1 MVSIVHK
8 VIGGFKYL
16 QYKGSAE
23 AEMSNLAGYVW
34 LMEKL
39 EKYTGTKWRKVIV
52 GAGNRKIF
60 EAFARRYNPWLE
72 DIEIY
77 YITPSC
83 QVVRIR

>member
-1 MVSIVHK
+1 M
-8 VIGGFKYL
+8 
-16 QYKGSAE
+16 
-23 AEMSNLAGYVW
+23 
-34 LMEKL
+34 L
-39 EKYTGTKWRKVIV
+39 ELEIE
-52 GAGNRKIF
+52 KIF